1 MFLFLK
7 SWSKVLVLGYSS
19 FLHGEVWVIEMVE
32 SSVLFWI
39 FVCLFFIC
47 FNDSQFL
54 GLVDFHERNWSCF
67 LLSSSYFPLDFRP
80 FGSSSSQ
87 SRFWLAPKFLSRIW
101 LEFFCLLGCS
111 NDGKHLLRDWSFF
124 WTCNSERS
132 FPPNFGSDVFEVCSF
147 HIFQL

>member
-1 MFLFLK
+1 MCSCFWNLGRRCWFRVFVIFAWGSLGDWNGWK
-7 SWSKVLVLGYSS
+7 FGFVLN
-19 FLHGEVWVIEMVE
+19 F
-32 SSVLFWI
+32 
-39 FVCLFFIC
+39 CLFIFYL
-47 FNDSQFL
+47 FQWFAVFGFGWFPWKELELLPSFFL
-54 GLVDFHERNWSCF
+54 
-67 LLSSSYFPLDFRP
+67 YFPLDFRP